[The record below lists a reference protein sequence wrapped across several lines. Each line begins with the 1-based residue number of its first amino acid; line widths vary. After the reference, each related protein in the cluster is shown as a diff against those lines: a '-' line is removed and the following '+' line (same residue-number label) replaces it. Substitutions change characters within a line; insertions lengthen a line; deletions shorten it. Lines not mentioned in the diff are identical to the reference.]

1 MIKGYP
7 FEEVEFPRPGIHRA
21 VLASD
26 IVDGRQTNAELRGL
40 AYVFKS
46 CSEIT
51 GFRLSVGPAYEKD
64 ATVIYLEGTNLE
76 TLWQQPGATHPFKG
90 NRN

>member
-26 IVDGRQTNAELRGL
+26 IVDGRQTKAELRGL
-40 AYVFKS
+40 RFQ
-46 CSEIT
+46 I
-51 GFRLSVGPAYEKD
+51 L
-64 ATVIYLEGTNLE
+64 L
-76 TLWQQPGATHPFKG
+76 
-90 NRN
+90 